1 MSHVSKFLLGLVAI
15 VLVVTLALPALVPS
29 SAYRTQ
35 VEDAARTA
43 LNRPVTLNGDLSFS
57 LLPRLEVQAA
67 DVRIANLDGYGDV
80 DFAEMAEMRVAV
92 KLIPLFSGRV
102 EIDEFVLVDPVIR
115 LEQRGAANNWTFAAA
130 ESDAP
135 SRTSQTSGAFIRQ
148 PGALP
153 IETSFGDVRIEN
165 ASVSWSD
172 GVERRDVTGLD
183 MAVQLVS
190 VDEPVQVRGSL
201 NVEGQPLTFDA
212 DLGSLRGFFEGQ
224 ETSLNLALGGDL
236 ITANFDGRIPA
247 GEDFAVDGYVETAI
261 TSLRDLAAFAGT
273 EMPPGEQ
280 LQNFDA
286 AGSLIYTPDRIT
298 LDSASV
304 TLDAMTGTGNLSVDL
319 SGLRPDISGQLNI
332 PLLDVNPYLPAEDQT
347 TNADTEAGLAPW
359 SEEEIDLAGLRVVD
373 ADIRITSDQLK
384 FRDIEIADS
393 LLRLRIVRG
402 RMSAN
407 LNRFSLYGGTGS
419 ARVVANGRGR
429 NASYSLNAQLDSLDA
444 LGFLTAAAG
453 FDRLQGTGGL
463 NLEMLASGNSP
474 ADLMNSLSG
483 TGNFGFLD
491 GAIVGVNIAE
501 TIRTVEA
508 SIASRSLPSS
518 FGEGE
523 QTDFSSLAGSFSI
536 TGGQADNRDF
546 LLLSPLLRV
555 DGAGGV
561 DLGNQTLDYRLRP
574 RAVASLQGQG
584 GDRDMQGIVIP
595 IRLRGRFDDVSVG
608 IDTEAVT
615 RSLLTG
621 ALGNALGLDTSGGDE
636 EEEATTE
643 DLLRNGLLN
652 ALGLGRRNDS
662 DDEEDDGQD

>member
-1 MSHVSKFLLGLVAI
+1 MSHVSKFLLGLVALI
-15 VLVVTLALPALVPS
+15 LVVTLVLPAVVPS

-35 VEDAARTA
+35 VEDAAQSA
-43 LNRPVTLNGDLSFS
+43 LNRTVTLNGDLSFS
-57 LLPRLEVQAA
+57 LLPRVEVQAA
-67 DVRIANLDGYGDV
+67 NVRIANLDGFGEA

-115 LEQRGAANNWTFAAA
+115 LEQRGAGNNWSFAAEDTA
-130 ESDAP
+130 AP
-135 SRTSQTSGAFIRQ
+135 SPASQTSGAFIRQ

-172 GVERRDVTGLD
+172 GIERREITGLD
-183 MAVQLVS
+183 MAVQLTS
-190 VDEPVQVRGSL
+190 VDDPVQLRGSL
-201 NVEGQPLTFDA
+201 NVDGQPLTFDA

-236 ITANFDGRIPA
+236 MTARFDGRIPA

-261 TSLRDLAAFAGT
+261 ASMRELAAFAGT
-273 EMPPGEQ
+273 DLPPGEQ

-286 AGSLIYTPDRIT
+286 AGALIYTPDRIT
-298 LDSASV
+298 LDDASV

-319 SGLRPDISGQLNI
+319 SGMRPNISGQLDI
-332 PLLDVNPYLPAEDQT
+332 PLLDVNPYLPADDET
-347 TNADTEAGLAPW
+347 TSPDTNTPLAPW

-407 LNRFSLYGGTGS
+407 LNRFALYGGTGS

-429 NASYSLNAQLDSLDA
+429 SASYSLTAQLDSLDA

-463 NLEMLASGNSP
+463 NFEMLASGNNP
-474 ADLMNSLSG
+474 AELMNSLSG

-536 TGGQADNRDF
+536 TGGQAANRDF

-561 DLGNQTLDYRLRP
+561 DLANQTLDYRLRP

-595 IRLRGRFDDVSVG
+595 IRLRGRFDDISVG

-636 EEEATTE
+636 EEEASTE

-662 DDEEDDGQD
+662 DDEENDGQD